1 MALPTLPALWS
12 DVLASLDAFLEWD
25 IVRGVLVLSTGLYLG
40 ALAMRLLG
48 RALH

>member
-1 MALPTLPALWS
+1 MALPTLPAMWT
-12 DVLASLDAFLEWD
+12 DVLAQLNAFLAWD
-25 IVRGVLVLSTGLYLG
+25 IVRGVMVLSTGLYLG